1 MKYAS
6 KPVITVF
13 GATGAQGG
21 GLARALLADPG
32 RHFAVRAVTRK
43 PDGPAA
49 RELAASGAEVVLADI
64 DDGGSVRR
72 ALEGAYGAFFVTNFW
87 ETLSGAR
94 EEAQAQLLAGAAA
107 QAGVRHAIW
116 STLEDTRDFIA
127 ADGRRMPVLEQ
138 HYNVPHFDAK
148 GAANRFFAQQRVPTT
163 YLYTSCYLENMI
175 HFGMGPQRQA
185 DGSLAVT
192 FPTGDARIPWI
203 GAEDIGLAAFEI
215 FVRGDALIGDSI
227 GIAGDHVSGA
237 ELAAGLAAALGEPVA
252 FNAVTPDAF
261 RGFGFDGAIELGN
274 MWQFKRD
281 CEAAYLARRDLG
293 RARALHPGMRNLAAW
308 LAAYKAR
315 LPIAPVA

>member
-1 MKYAS
+1 MKRPS

-32 RHFAVRAVTRK
+32 RHFAVRAVTRR
-43 PDGPAA
+43 PDGQAA
-49 RELAASGAEVVLADI
+49 RELAAAGAEVVLADI

-87 ETLSGAR
+87 EYVSGAR

-116 STLEDTRDFIA
+116 STLEDTREFIP

-138 HYNVPHFDAK
+138 RYNVPHFDAK

-163 YLYTSCYLENMI
+163 YLYTSAYLENMI
-175 HFGMGPQRQA
+175 HFGMGPQRRP

-192 FPTGDARIPWI
+192 FPTADARIPWI
-203 GAEDIGLAAFEI
+203 GAEDIGIAAFEI
-215 FVRGDALIGDSI
+215 FLRGDALIGDSI
-227 GIAGDHVSGA
+227 GIAGDHLTGA
-237 ELAAGLAAALGEPVA
+237 ELAAGLAKALGEPVA
-252 FNAVTPDAF
+252 FNAVTPDQF
-261 RGFGFDGAIELGN
+261 RAFGFDGAVELGN

-281 CEAAYLARRDLG
+281 CAPEYLARRDLA
-293 RARALHPGMRNLAAW
+293 RARALHPGLRDLPAW
-308 LAAYKAR
+308 LAIHASR
-315 LPIAPVA
+315 LPVAAHG

>member
-1 MKYAS
+1 MA

-21 GLARALLADPG
+21 SLARALLADPG

-43 PDGPAA
+43 PDGPAP
-49 RELAASGAEVVLADI
+49 RELAAAGADVVLADI
-64 DDGGSVRR
+64 DDGASVRR
-72 ALEGAYGAFFVTNFW
+72 ALEGSYGAFFVTNFW
-87 ETLSGAR
+87 EYLSGAK
-94 EEAQAQLLAGAAA
+94 EEAQAQLLAGVAAEV
-107 QAGVRHAIW
+107 GVRHAIW
-116 STLEDTRDFIA
+116 STLEDTRDFIP

-138 HYNVPHFDAK
+138 RYNVPHFDAK
-148 GAANRFFAQQRVPTT
+148 GAANRFFAQHRVPTT

-175 HFGMGPQRQA
+175 HFGMGPQRQP

-215 FVRGDALIGDSI
+215 FLRGDALIGDSI
-227 GIAGDHVSGA
+227 GIAGDHLSGS
-237 ELAAGLAAALGEPVA
+237 ELAAGLAAALGESVR
-252 FNAVTPDAF
+252 FNAVTPDEFRAF
-261 RGFGFDGAIELGN
+261 PFDGAVELGN

-281 CEAAYLARRDLG
+281 FETAYLARRDLA

-308 LAAYKAR
+308 LAANKSR
-315 LPIAPVA
+315 IPVALAA